1 MAKAYY
7 FENNGYNGI
16 LLANG
21 DRWIS
26 INDIVDGLDINREN
40 LPQIVKNFTEAGFN
54 DSDFDSMWNSRLDTI
69 AYSDEAYKPTTP
81 EEALEEQDT
90 FEEIY
95 KA

>member
-1 MAKAYY
+1 MTAYY
-7 FENNGYNGI
+7 YENNAYNGI

-21 DRWIS
+21 NRWIS
-26 INDIVDGLDINREN
+26 ISDIVDGIDINREN

-54 DSDFDSMWNSRLDTI
+54 DSDFESMWNSRFDTL
-69 AYSDEAYKPTTP
+69 AYSDEACKTTTP
-81 EEALEEQDT
+81 QEALEEQDT